1 MLKILFAITLSAY
14 NTGWLIMLYWI
25 FRYELM
31 SSCWKETP
39 LMRPKFSK
47 IASQLKSFLR
57 EVKVINDCIKK
68 VSASSR
74 SFTSRDYTYLS
85 LYSSN
90 VPFFSHSVHLLDLPI
105 RPSIHPF
112 IRSSI
117 HPFIYSFNH
126 PFIHKESIMF
136 HLCPFL
142 TSIHIQLLLTV
153 LFNLLES
160 QGLIRYSSNSLQRT
174 YINITEDNNAVW
186 WCFFMLK
193 QTPRLIILI
202 IRCRVHTVQYLK

>member
-1 MLKILFAITLSAY
+1 MLKILLAITLSAY

-112 IRSSI
+112 I
-117 HPFIYSFNH
+117 YSFNH
-126 PFIHKESIMF
+126 PFIHTESI
-136 HLCPFL
+136 HYVPSLPFPDINSYS
-142 TSIHIQLLLTV
+142 TIVNSPIQSSRKSRAYS
-153 LFNLLES
+153 LFL
-160 QGLIRYSSNSLQRT
+160 
-174 YINITEDNNAVW
+174 
-186 WCFFMLK
+186 
-193 QTPRLIILI
+193 
-202 IRCRVHTVQYLK
+202 

>member
-1 MLKILFAITLSAY
+1 
-14 NTGWLIMLYWI
+14 
-25 FRYELM
+25 M
-31 SSCWKETP
+31 SSCWKENP

-68 VSASSR
+68 VSTSSR

-90 VPFFSHSVHLLDLPI
+90 VPFFRHSVHLLDLPI
-105 RPSIHPF
+105 RSSIHPF

-126 PFIHKESIMF
+126 PFIHTESI
-136 HLCPFL
+136 HYVPSLPFPD
-142 TSIHIQLLLTV
+142 I
-153 LFNLLES
+153 NL
-160 QGLIRYSSNSLQRT
+160 YSTIVNSLIQSSQKSRA
-174 YINITEDNNAVW
+174 YSL
-186 WCFFMLK
+186 FL
-193 QTPRLIILI
+193 
-202 IRCRVHTVQYLK
+202 

>member
-1 MLKILFAITLSAY
+1 
-14 NTGWLIMLYWI
+14 
-25 FRYELM
+25 M
-31 SSCWKETP
+31 SSCWKENP

-68 VSASSR
+68 VSTSSR

-117 HPFIYSFNH
+117 HPFIYSFNY
-126 PFIHKESIMF
+126 PFIHPESI
-136 HLCPFL
+136 HYIPSLPFPDFTPNL
-142 TSIHIQLLLTV
+142 ILIHIQPMLTI
-153 LFNLLES
+153 LFNLLQS
-160 QGLIRYSSNSLQRT
+160 QGLIRYSSNSLQKT
-174 YINITEDNNAVW
+174 YINITEDSNEEV
-186 WCFFMLK
+186 
-193 QTPRLIILI
+193 
-202 IRCRVHTVQYLK
+202 

>member
-1 MLKILFAITLSAY
+1 
-14 NTGWLIMLYWI
+14 
-25 FRYELM
+25 M
-31 SSCWKETP
+31 SSCWKEIP

-68 VSASSR
+68 VSISSR

-85 LYSSN
+85 LYLSN

-126 PFIHKESIMF
+126 PFIHTESI
-136 HLCPFL
+136 H
-142 TSIHIQLLLTV
+142 TESIHYVPSLPFPDI
-153 LFNLLES
+153 NS
-160 QGLIRYSSNSLQRT
+160 YSTIVNSLIQSSRKSRA
-174 YINITEDNNAVW
+174 YSL
-186 WCFFMLK
+186 FL
-193 QTPRLIILI
+193 
-202 IRCRVHTVQYLK
+202 

>member
-1 MLKILFAITLSAY
+1 
-14 NTGWLIMLYWI
+14 
-25 FRYELM
+25 
-31 SSCWKETP
+31 
-39 LMRPKFSK
+39 MRPKFSK

-68 VSASSR
+68 VSTSSR

-85 LYSSN
+85 LHLSN

-105 RPSIHPF
+105 HQSIHPFIRSSIHPF

-174 YINITEDNNAVW
+174 YINITEDNNEV
-186 WCFFMLK
+186 
-193 QTPRLIILI
+193 
-202 IRCRVHTVQYLK
+202 